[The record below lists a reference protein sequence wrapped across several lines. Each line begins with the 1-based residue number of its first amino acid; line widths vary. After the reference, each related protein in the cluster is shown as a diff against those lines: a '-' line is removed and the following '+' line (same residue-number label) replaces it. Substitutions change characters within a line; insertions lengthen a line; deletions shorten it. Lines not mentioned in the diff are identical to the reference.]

1 MELIE
6 QIHYTVILI
15 VALVY
20 LSKKGGTMILGSE
33 LLVIIYAIAFFGSF
47 GLAFYRIWT

>member
-6 QIHYTVILI
+6 QIHYTLILI

-20 LSKKGGTMILGSE
+20 LARKGGEMNVGSE
-33 LLVIIYAIAFFGSF
+33 LLVLIYAIAFFGSF